1 MLGVRVLE
9 EKNMIHTI
17 STERLVHVL
26 RSIALKQQTGRL
38 SIEQFGEPESEK
50 GEIFFVHGETVFTR
64 TGQEV
69 GDAALSRMMNW
80 RVAQYIFFEEVQ
92 TPAVISHRNRV
103 VQGPRQT
110 SSLLAVELEQTR
122 HISPNG
128 TPTLPIDMEET
139 RQTPAIGVPV
149 ISKSIRT
156 VGVPVISSVPE
167 AAQCMEKMGQRAVHS
182 IFRALPQ
189 AKRQDVILRMERRER
204 VVFLLLDGKRTL
216 RHVAHLI
223 HRSDLEVACTL
234 ANLLKQGYIEYI
246 GS

>member
-9 EKNMIHTI
+9 EVNMIHTI

-38 SIEQFGEPESEK
+38 SIEQFGELESEK

-69 GDAALSRMMNW
+69 GEAALSRMMNW

-110 SSLLAVELEQTR
+110 SY
-122 HISPNG
+122 ISPIG
-128 TPTLPIDMEET
+128 TPALPIDMEET
-139 RQTPAIGVPV
+139 RQTPAIGVPI

-167 AAQCMEKMGQRAVHS
+167 AAQCVEKMGQRAVHS

-189 AKRQDVILRMERRER
+189 ATRQDAILRMERRAR
-204 VVFLLLDGKRTL
+204 VIFLLLDGKRSL

-223 HRSDLEVACTL
+223 HRSDLEVACIL
-234 ANLLKQGYIEYI
+234 ADLLKQGYIEYI

>member
-38 SIEQFGEPESEK
+38 SIEQFGELESEK

-110 SSLLAVELEQTR
+110 SSLSAVELEQTR
-122 HISPNG
+122 YISPIG
-128 TPTLPIDMEET
+128 TP
-139 RQTPAIGVPV
+139 
-149 ISKSIRT
+149 
-156 VGVPVISSVPE
+156 
-167 AAQCMEKMGQRAVHS
+167 
-182 IFRALPQ
+182 ALT
-189 AKRQDVILRMERRER
+189 
-204 VVFLLLDGKRTL
+204 LLLIGNSS
-216 RHVAHLI
+216 
-223 HRSDLEVACTL
+223 RSEEHTSELQSPCNLVCRLLLE
-234 ANLLKQGYIEYI
+234 KKKKKKYEK
-246 GS
+246 

>member
-1 MLGVRVLE
+1 
-9 EKNMIHTI
+9 MIHTI

-38 SIEQFGEPESEK
+38 SIEQFGELESEK

-69 GDAALSRMMNW
+69 GEAALSRMMNW

-122 HISPNG
+122 YISPIG
-128 TPTLPIDMEET
+128 TPALPIDMEET
-139 RQTPAIGVPV
+139 RQTPAIGVPI

-156 VGVPVISSVPE
+156 VGVPVISSVRTVFSGHCLKPQDKMSSSGWSGE
-167 AAQCMEKMGQRAVHS
+167 SESYFCSSMESGPCGM
-182 IFRALPQ
+182 
-189 AKRQDVILRMERRER
+189 
-204 VVFLLLDGKRTL
+204 
-216 RHVAHLI
+216 
-223 HRSDLEVACTL
+223 
-234 ANLLKQGYIEYI
+234 
-246 GS
+246 

>member
-1 MLGVRVLE
+1 
-9 EKNMIHTI
+9 MIHTI

-69 GDAALSRMMNW
+69 GEAALSRMMNW

-103 VQGPRQT
+103 VQGSRQT
-110 SSLLAVELEQTR
+110 SPLLAVELEQTR
-122 HISPNG
+122 HRSPIG
-128 TPTLPIDMEET
+128 TPALPIDMEET
-139 RQTPAIGVPV
+139 RQTPAIGVP
-149 ISKSIRT
+149 IIPKSIRPSE
-156 VGVPVISSVPE
+156 VRVPTTSAVQQVAE
-167 AAQCMEKMGQRAVHS
+167 CVEKMGQNAVYAV
-182 IFRALPQ
+182 FRALPQ
-189 AKRQDVILRMERRER
+189 ATRQYVIYQMERRER
-204 VVFLLLDGKRTL
+204 VVFLLLDGRRTL
-216 RHVAHLI
+216 RDVARLV
-223 HRSDLEVACTL
+223 HRSELDVARIL
-234 ANLLKQGYIEYI
+234 VSLLKQGYIEYI